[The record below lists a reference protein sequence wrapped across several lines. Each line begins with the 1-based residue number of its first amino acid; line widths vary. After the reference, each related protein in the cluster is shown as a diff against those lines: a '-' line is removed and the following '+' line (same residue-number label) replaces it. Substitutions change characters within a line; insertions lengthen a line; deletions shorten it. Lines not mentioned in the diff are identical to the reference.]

1 MSQFIEVLIGGVLSG
16 TMYSLVA
23 IGFVLIFKASGVFNY
38 AQGAMLLFSAL
49 LFVTMVD
56 KGLPFYIAL
65 PGTIAVIMIGA
76 IAIERVVL
84 RPLANSSAMTLFMA
98 TLGLSY
104 VVEGL
109 AQGTMGTQ
117 THALD
122 LGIEDIPIFFG
133 DVLISQFDLYAAG
146 VAVILV
152 TLLALFFNKTRLG
165 ISLRA
170 VADDTGAAQSL
181 GINLNFIWQVTW
193 AVSTIAGLVAGM
205 AWGARQGVSFSL
217 SLVILKALPVLII
230 GGFTSIGG
238 AIIAGILVGAA
249 EALATTYLGPL
260 LGGGIDAWF
269 AYALALVFLL
279 YRPAGLFGQS
289 KIERV

>member
-1 MSQFIEVLIGGVLSG
+1 MSQVLEVLIGGVLAG

-49 LFVTMVD
+49 FLVTMLD
-56 KGLPFYIAL
+56 KGLPFIVAL
-65 PGTIAVIMIGA
+65 PVTIAVIVVGA
-76 IAIERVVL
+76 IVIERVVL
-84 RPLANSSAMTLFMA
+84 RPLSSSSAMTLFMA

-109 AQGTMGTQ
+109 AQGLMGTQ

-122 LGIEDIPIFFG
+122 LGIDDIPIFVG
-133 DVLISQFDLYAAG
+133 DILISQFDLYAAG
-146 VAVILV
+146 VAIFLV

-181 GINLNFIWQVTW
+181 GINLNFIWRVTW
-193 AVSTIAGLVAGM
+193 AVSTVAGLVAGM

-238 AIIAGILVGAA
+238 AIIAGILVGAT
-249 EALATTYLGPL
+249 EALAGTYIGPF
-260 LGGGIDAWF
+260 LGGGIESWF
-269 AYALALVFLL
+269 AYVLALAFLL
-279 YRPAGLFGQS
+279 FRPAGLFGETA
-289 KIERV
+289 IERV